1 MRMWIREYG
10 IANDFRAR
18 VARLCFRSIVRL
30 APAASL
36 TRRKFL
42 RSSLRSESKPQK
54 FPYVLLKHN
63 LATRAYVTNYFM
75 KLKLFSGCSIIII
88 LALIALFAP
97 FLAKYGPNTISVDD
111 ALLSPSPTHFFG
123 TDQLGRDLFS
133 RMVYGARISLLVG
146 IISVGIATSVGLFF
160 GSLAGFFGGLLE
172 SVIMRFVDIMLC
184 FPAFFLILAVVA
196 ILEPSIFTIMVI
208 IGLTSW
214 MGVARLVRAEIL
226 SLKERE
232 FILAAKAFGVSN
244 FKIIWQHLIPN
255 ALSPVVVNAT
265 LGVAGAI
272 LLESSLSFLGL
283 GVQPPTPSWGNI
295 LAESK
300 ETLGVAW
307 WLSLFPGLAILLTVL
322 GFNLLGE
329 GLREWE

>member
-1 MRMWIREYG
+1 MNTKLFVG
-10 IANDFRAR
+10 IA
-18 VARLCFRSIVRL
+18 IVGML
-30 APAASL
+30 SMGA
-36 TRRKFL
+36 
-42 RSSLRSESKPQK
+42 
-54 FPYVLLKHN
+54 
-63 LATRAYVTNYFM
+63 
-75 KLKLFSGCSIIII
+75 I
-88 LALIALFAP
+88 FAP
-97 FLAKYGPNTISVDD
+97 LLAKHDPNKIVFEDVLTGPSQKHILG
-111 ALLSPSPTHFFG
+111 A
-123 TDQLGRDLFS
+123 DQLGRDLFS
-133 RMVYGARISLLVG
+133 RMLFGARVSLLVG
-146 IISVGIATSVGLFF
+146 VIAVGIAVLAGLVL
-160 GSLAGFFGGLLE
+160 GSLAGFLGGITDTL
-172 SVIMRFVDIMLC
+172 IMRFVDIMLC

-196 ILEPSIFTIMVI
+196 ILEPSIVNIMVI

-244 FKIIWQHLIPN
+244 IRIIWRHLIPN
-255 ALSPVVVNAT
+255 ALSAVIVNAT

-307 WLSLFPGLAILLTVL
+307 WLSLFPGLAILLTVV

-329 GLREWE
+329 ALRERA